1 MQDGHND
8 SFLWGS
14 CGVRVDCLTLHKC
27 SANESCSNHYRFYGA
42 RDTALAF
49 SIEFQTYRKSART
62 VQRIPI
68 DLSPRFPKYEYFTT
82 VTFSFPPLYIHVYI
96 CINIGGHAK
105 SQLLE
110 TAWTV
115 ALQAPLSMGFFRQEY
130 ESGLLC
136 PPPGNLPDPG
146 IEPMSLCLLHWQV
159 DSLQLRHQGSPMLS
173 LFVESCRIF
182 H

>member
-14 CGVRVDCLTLHKC
+14 CGVRVDCLALHKC
-27 SANESCSNHYRFYGA
+27 SANESCSNHYCFYGA

-49 SIEFQTYRKSART
+49 SVEFQTYRKSART

-115 ALQAPLSMGFFRQEY
+115 ALQAPLSMGFFSKNIRVGCY
-130 ESGLLC
+130 ALLQ
-136 PPPGNLPDPG
+136 G
-146 IEPMSLCLLHWQV
+146 IFLT
-159 DSLQLRHQGSPMLS
+159 QGSNPCLY
-173 LFVESCRIF
+173 VSCIGRWIPYI
-182 H
+182 